1 MSIRALA
8 LDLYKAQQNVDDL
21 QKALS
26 AAAPG
31 EKDRIARELH
41 AAQHELQTLRRMLD
55 GKKESGSFRK
65 RFSGFGGFK
74 P

>member
-8 LDLYKAQQNVDDL
+8 LDLYKAQQDVDKL

-31 EKDRIARELH
+31 EKDSIVQELR
-41 AAQHELQTLRRMLD
+41 AAQNELQTLRRMLE

>member
-26 AAAPG
+26 TATP
-31 EKDRIARELH
+31 EDKDELARELR
-41 AAQHELQTLRRMLD
+41 AAQQELQTLRRMLD